1 MTSPPP
7 TSLGGLVRHLGPA
20 FIITATIVGSG
31 ELIVTPKL
39 GAAVGFSLLWF
50 IVFGCVLKVFVQIE
64 LARTAIATGQST
76 LAALDTL
83 PGPRWR
89 VAWGLWLWLRMY
101 SAPVLPRG
109 G

>member
-1 MTSPPP
+1 MLPPP
-7 TSLGGLVRHLGPA
+7 TVVRRPPCAIFGPG

-39 GAAVGFSLLWF
+39 GAAVGFTLLWF
-50 IVFGCVLKVFVQIE
+50 IVLGCALKVFVQIE

-83 PGPRWR
+83 PGPALAR
-89 VAWGLWLWLRMY
+89 VVDRCG
-101 SAPVLPRG
+101 SG
-109 G
+109 C